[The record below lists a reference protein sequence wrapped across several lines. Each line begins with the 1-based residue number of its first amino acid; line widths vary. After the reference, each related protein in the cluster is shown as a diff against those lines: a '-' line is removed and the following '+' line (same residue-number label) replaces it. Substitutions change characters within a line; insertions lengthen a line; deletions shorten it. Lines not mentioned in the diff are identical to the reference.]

1 LNLKHYLKAKIFPA
15 ILAVLLLITAVS
27 GCLQPINDEKEVYFQ
42 SFRDIPGV
50 TADDIAA
57 IEALKAGRDHFV
69 FSGNYSTE
77 LFIRDGEIRGFSALL
92 CEWLTELFEIPFIPQ
107 INEWDEL
114 MEGLEAGTIDFT
126 GELTATGERHEKFIM
141 TDDISQR
148 LIVTFRLEGALP
160 LNDIAHIRPL
170 RFAFLEGTTTADVI
184 DIQEHWDYEVFFVG
198 DYAHAYELLADGT
211 VDVFFEESP
220 AEAAFDHLGNVEV
233 KIHYP
238 IIFSPV
244 SLATQN
250 RELKPIINV
259 IQSAL
264 ESSAINH
271 IKSLYTE
278 GRQEYLR
285 HKFNLLLTEE
295 EREFIQNNSF
305 IPFAAETTNYPIAF
319 FDPRNN
325 QWEGIAIE
333 LIAEIENLSGLTF
346 VRRNDENM
354 FWPELLRM
362 LEDGQVSMITELMK
376 IEERDGMFLWADR
389 AFLEDNLALISST
402 DLRNIHVN
410 EILYLSIGL
419 IKDTAHSQLFQ
430 SWFPNHRHTTIYNTT
445 ADALD
450 ALERGE
456 VDMVMTREYHLLI
469 MTNYRELVGFKTNFV
484 FDAHFD
490 VTFGFNKDEHI
501 LASIV
506 TKAMSL
512 IDVESISG
520 QWLRRTY
527 DYRLRLA
534 QERLPLIIGLGVLSA
549 GFVLVFVIVIRKRR
563 EGIRVKRLVEIR
575 TEELSNNQKKLVIA
589 VESAEKANNAKT
601 EFLANMSHEIR
612 TPMNAIIGMSEI
624 LEHEKLDE
632 RQMSFVKDI
641 NISAH
646 SLLGIINDILDM
658 SKIEAGKLELSP
670 VDYDFNRFIENV
682 ASMFTLIAEKKG
694 IEFKFEKAGDMPG
707 HLFGDDIRLRQI
719 ITNLCGN
726 AVKFTEK
733 GYVKLSVT
741 TGGDLL
747 IIKIEDT
754 GMGIRKEDMSKLFNA
769 FEQLDKVKN
778 RSIVGAGLGLTIS
791 KSLVE
796 MMNGEI
802 TVESEY
808 GHGTA
813 FIVTVPIVL
822 GSDVNARINNNT
834 ASDYSLRAPE
844 ARILITDDN
853 EFNLKVAS
861 GLLSLMD
868 IYADTADSGMMAIE
882 MVQRIDYDI
891 VFMDHMMPEMDGIE
905 TLKRIR
911 ALGGK
916 FEDLKIVALT
926 ANAANDAHKMFM
938 DHGFNDFISKPI
950 DGTELC
956 DVLRRHLPAEVLL
969 PDKNNDSRRS
979 KLAEEEEK
987 LRMKSIGTFVK
998 DNQNAYEDIIKSL
1011 DAGDVKT
1018 AHRIAHTLK
1027 SSAGYLGKKELQ
1039 SVALSLE
1046 KSLSGALASYSNQQ
1060 LDDIRRELF
1069 AVLVEFKPLTEAEEP
1084 DKPEALHI
1092 SREEQME
1099 MLAQLEPLLEKG
1111 DFAASGYVDKLR
1123 VIEGMTPLADLIDD
1137 YDFTAA
1143 LDLLREQQQ
1152 NT

>member
-1 LNLKHYLKAKIFPA
+1 MLNFTKRKLLSLL
-15 ILAVLLLITAVS
+15 LAVVIVATAVS
-27 GCLQPINDEKEVYFQ
+27 GCARTANDENDMRFQ
-42 SFRDIPGV
+42 SFRDVPGV
-50 TADDIAA
+50 TEADIAA
-57 IEALKAGRDHFV
+57 VEALKKSREHFV
-69 FSGNYSTE
+69 FGGNYSTE
-77 LFIRDGEIRGFSALL
+77 MFDRYGEIKGFTALL
-92 CEWLTELFEIPFIPQ
+92 SDWLSKLFEIPFIPQ
-107 INEWDEL
+107 IFEWDDL
-114 MEGLEAGTIDFT
+114 MEGMEAGTIDFT
-126 GELTATGERHEKFIM
+126 GELTATEERQDRFFM

-148 LIVTFRLEGALP
+148 LIVTFRLEDAAP
-160 LNDIAHIRPL
+160 LSDIAQTRPL
-170 RFAFLEGTTTADVI
+170 RFAFLEGTTTV
-184 DIQEHWDYEVFFVG
+184 DIVDYHEHRDFDIFFVN
-198 DYAHAYELLADGT
+198 DYSQAYELLINGT
-211 VDVFFEESP
+211 VDAFFEESP
-220 AEAAFDHLGNVEV
+220 AEAAFDHYGKIAV
-233 KIHYP
+233 KIYYP

-244 SLATQN
+244 SLSTQN
-250 RELKPIINV
+250 RELKPIITIV
-259 IQSAL
+259 QSAL
-264 ESSAINH
+264 ENGAINH
-271 IKSLYTE
+271 IKHMYTE

-285 HKFNLLLTEE
+285 HKFYLLLTEDE
-295 EREFIQNNSF
+295 KKFIKDNPRIS
-305 IPFAAETTNYPIAF
+305 FAAETTNYPISF
-319 FDPRNN
+319 FDPRSN
-325 QWEGIAIE
+325 QWEGIAID
-333 LIAEIENLSGLTF
+333 LIEEIENLSGLVF
-346 VRRNDENM
+346 VRANNENM
-354 FWPELLRM
+354 YWPELLRM
-362 LEDGQVSMITELMK
+362 LEDGKVSMITELMK
-376 IEERDGMFLWADR
+376 TDEREGMYLWADNS
-389 AFLEDNLALISST
+389 FLEDNLALISST
-402 DLRNIHVN
+402 DIHNIHVN
-410 EILYLSIGL
+410 EILYMSIGL
-419 IKDTAHSQLFQ
+419 IRDTAHSQLFL

-469 MTNYRELVGFKTNFV
+469 MTNYRELVGFKTNFI

-490 VTFGFNKDEHI
+490 VTFGFNKDEHH

-512 IDVESISG
+512 IDVEGISG

-549 GFVLVFVIVIRKRR
+549 GFILVFVIVIRKRR

-589 VESAEKANNAKT
+589 VEAAEKANNAKT

-632 RQMSFVKDI
+632 RQMSFVNDI

-670 VDYDFNRFIENV
+670 VDYDFNRFMDNI
-682 ASMFTLIAEKKG
+682 AAMFKLIAEKKG
-694 IEFKFEKAGDMPG
+694 IEFKFEKAGDLPN

-719 ITNLCGN
+719 ITNLAGN

-733 GYVKLSVT
+733 GYVKLSFT
-741 TGGDLL
+741 KSGNLL

-754 GMGIRKEDMSKLFNA
+754 GMGIRKDDMSKLFNA

-791 KSLVE
+791 KSLTE

-802 TVESEY
+802 SVESEY

-813 FIVTVPIVL
+813 FTVTVPIVV
-822 GSDVNARINNNT
+822 GSDVNARINSNT
-834 ASDYSLRAPE
+834 TSAYSLRAPE

-868 IYADTADSGMMAIE
+868 IYADTADSGMMSIE

-916 FEDLKIVALT
+916 YEDLKIIALT
-926 ANAANDAHKMFM
+926 ANAANDAHKMFL
-938 DHGFNDFISKPI
+938 DHGFDDFISKPI
-950 DGTELC
+950 DGAELC
-956 DVLRRHLPAEVLL
+956 EILKKHLPADVIL
-969 PDKNNDSRRS
+969 PDKNVEDRQNYLAQEES
-979 KLAEEEEK
+979 KL
-987 LRMKSIGTFVK
+987 RQKSISTFVK
-998 DNQNAYEDIIKSL
+998 ENKNAYQTIIETL
-1011 DAGDVKT
+1011 EAGDTKS
-1018 AHRIAHTLK
+1018 AHRICHTLK
-1027 SSAGYLGKKELQ
+1027 SAAGYLGKTELQ
-1039 SVALSLE
+1039 NAALSLE
-1046 KSLSGALASYSNQQ
+1046 KSLGAAMPSYSNQQ
-1060 LDDIRRELF
+1060 LDDLNKELSVAIEEF
-1069 AVLVEFKPLTEAEEP
+1069 ESLVGESSSSELVQLTPEEKTILLTE
-1084 DKPEALHI
+1084 
-1092 SREEQME
+1092 
-1099 MLAQLEPLLEKG
+1099 LEPLLVKG
-1111 DFAASGYVDKLR
+1111 DFGASKYVDKLR
-1123 VIEGMTPLADLIDD
+1123 TIEGMSDLADQIDD

-1143 LDLLREQQQ
+1143 LETLRFHI
-1152 NT
+1152 